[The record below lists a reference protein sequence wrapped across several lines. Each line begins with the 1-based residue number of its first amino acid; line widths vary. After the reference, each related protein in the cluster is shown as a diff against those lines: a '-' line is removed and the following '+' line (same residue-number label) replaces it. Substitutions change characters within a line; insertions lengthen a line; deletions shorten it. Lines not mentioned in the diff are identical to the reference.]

1 MPHPQMSRVAVTLV
15 LWAGLAIAAG
25 ATGAFS
31 QLKPP
36 APQLVILGLT
46 LAAILAATRVPSVRS
61 LVDTFSLRALISIH
75 IVRFVG
81 AVFLLLGAR
90 GALSPLFATRAGW
103 GDIVA
108 AAAAVALLAFGP
120 PTTRG
125 WRAATLAWNTFGVL
139 DLVVAVTTATV
150 IVFRGDVPGMEPL
163 FRVPLILVP
172 TFFVPLLLAGHVLI
186 YGRLLSGRSANAD

>member
-1 MPHPQMSRVAVTLV
+1 MQHPHRSRVAVTLV
-15 LWAGLAIAAG
+15 LWAGLAMAAG
-25 ATGAFS
+25 ATGAFTL
-31 QLKPP
+31 LKPP

-46 LAAILAATRVPSVRS
+46 LAAIFAATRVASVRS
-61 LVDTFSLRALISIH
+61 VVDTFSLRALISIH
-75 IVRFVG
+75 VVRFVG
-81 AVFLLLGAR
+81 AVFLLLSAR

-108 AAAAVALLAFGP
+108 AAAAVVLLAFGP

-125 WRAATLAWNTFGVL
+125 WRVAILVWNTFGVL
-139 DLVVAVTTATV
+139 DLVVAVSTATIV
-150 IVFRGDVPGMEPL
+150 VFRGDVPGMEPL

-186 YGRLLSGRSANAD
+186 YGRLLGNRSANAG